1 MSKIADNLFVVAEPF
16 AANLQLE
23 LVDVEYVKEGGQ
35 FVLRFLIDKEGGVTL
50 DDCEAFS
57 RIIDEELDRLDP
69 IESSYQL
76 QVSSPGIERPLKKA
90 ADYERFS
97 GRLAT
102 VKLFAP
108 LNGSKQ
114 YTGVLRGLDNQKILL
129 AENKDET
136 VVKIPLELVAKANL
150 VFE

>member
-1 MSKIADNLFVVAEPF
+1 MAEPL
-16 AANLQLE
+16 AAELQLE

-35 FVLRFLIDKEGGVTL
+35 YVLRFLIDKEGGVTL

-57 RIIDEELDRLDP
+57 RIMDSELDRLDP
-69 IESSYQL
+69 IAHSYQL

-97 GRLAT
+97 GRLASL
-102 VKLFAP
+102 KLFAP
-108 LNGSKQ
+108 LNGARK
-114 YTGVLRGLDNQKILL
+114 YVGVLRGLEQQDILL
-129 AENKDET
+129 ELESGT
-136 VVKIPLELVAKANL
+136 MIRIPLKLVAKANL